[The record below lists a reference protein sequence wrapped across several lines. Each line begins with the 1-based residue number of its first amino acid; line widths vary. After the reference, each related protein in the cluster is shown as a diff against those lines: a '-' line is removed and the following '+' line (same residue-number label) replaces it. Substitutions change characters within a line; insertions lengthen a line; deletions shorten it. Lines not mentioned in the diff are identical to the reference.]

1 MTLPKRFFFTLGM
14 VVLCGGGIEILS
26 WIVLRQMDTVKMPN
40 YSATSTVFPF
50 SSELLWE
57 MNSNDQY
64 TDSEGIQYQTNE
76 KGFRVFEQSA
86 EAEGTILL
94 VGDSSTYGFGV
105 DSVDAYAGLLG
116 DCLQY
121 NVFNMAVPGYSSTQS
136 KLQLQRLL
144 DTHTI
149 SPPIKQVVIA
159 NLWSDMMLAPK
170 TDAQRIAQLSK
181 VTDQQQVFSSQLYQF
196 SQTFR
201 LLSTLRFGRQAY
213 EPISID
219 AILQAKESGDT
230 RRVPPNEYQENLRGL
245 IELTRKIGATSSIVL
260 LPTNV
265 YEDHP
270 PPEEQ
275 EPYRQAAHAI
285 GIEYGVTVVDF
296 DQNGSFESS
305 DFLDIVHPSPSG
317 HRKIAK
323 TLCSTLLVNSTQQ

>member
-1 MTLPKRFFFTLGM
+1 MTLPKRFLFTLGT
-14 VVLCGGGIEILS
+14 VVLCGAGIELLS
-26 WIVLRQMDTVKMPN
+26 WIVLRQMDAVTIPN

-50 SSELLWE
+50 SSALLWE
-57 MNSNDQY
+57 MSPNDQY
-64 TDSEGIQYQTNE
+64 TDVKGIQYQTNQ
-76 KGFRVFEQSA
+76 KGFRVFEQSVD
-86 EAEGTILL
+86 AEGTILL

-105 DSVDAYAGLLG
+105 DTVDAYAGLLG
-116 DCLQY
+116 DCFQY

-144 DTHTI
+144 DIHTI
-149 SPPIKQVVIA
+149 SPPIKQVVIS

-170 TDAQRIAQLSK
+170 TDTQRIAQLSK
-181 VTDQQQVFSSQLYQF
+181 VTEQQQVFSSQLYQF

-201 LLSTLRFGRQAY
+201 LLNTLRFGRQEY

-230 RRVPPNEYQENLRGL
+230 RRVPPNEYQANLHAL
-245 IELTRKIGATSSIVL
+245 IELTQKIGATPSIVL

-275 EPYRQAAHAI
+275 DPYRHAAHAL

-317 HRKIAK
+317 HLKIGT
-323 TLCSTLLVNSTQQ
+323 TLCSTLLADSTQY